1 MSKTLTDRGF
11 PPLSSFRLIV
21 PPLQLVSAALLEIV
35 KQGAVMYFGLLEEF
49 ITSVLE
55 TAPELLTD
63 TERVQLVI
71 GLRAKA
77 VLELCR
83 NDAFSDQQA
92 FQHHLSQINTF
103 ITNQDKETSNSEMK
117 VSVTNFLRLVHTL
130 MEDHCQRDIFYK
142 NIFPTLFGP
151 KYDSALQ
158 ALIKKFLL
166 NLHELL
172 PVPNLEQTSL
182 WLSLSP
188 SILKEC
194 VDFMNQSKPLKT
206 LIQHHKHHGHKVP
219 KALSSS
225 GDDCILSSLSYHL
238 PNVDK
243 DKGDVVVKTEPTFD
257 PDDWQADNLLSSDSK
272 QVEED
277 NVNVFYSEFVKN
289 EEEYGQQCVSD
300 VTEDQGASV
309 EVTVPF
315 FEENESSDG
324 DHMDEKWFN
333 HLGTCSRTSNEDG
346 SLVCHVCTKD
356 FDCQKLFDEHKRM
369 CAGRIKGQEEMDPHG
384 SSSSAFHTERLPID
398 KLNKAVPFD
407 MSNIAPQELISSDS
421 SQEQTSK
428 RSSRVKQCSICREIF
443 TSSTDLMKHMRSH
456 TEQSPYL
463 CCYCGEDF
471 DSYKDCMTHQEDKCK
486 ASNQSSKDSSMSH
499 ENNMKQEIN
508 EVYSE
513 ISQSSTTA
521 EAPPNS
527 KAYKRPLTCPKCC
540 QRFTYHKSFE
550 KHQKICSEA
559 TSQRIKKINTNNL
572 VDNGRDIFPV
582 DKVME
587 SNAEKSSETMETQ
600 TSTTPSTAVASS
612 EISQS
617 STTAESPP
625 NSKAYKQPQ
634 TCPKCGQCFIYY
646 KSFKKHQQI
655 CSEAAPRRIKQTKK
669 KHVINNGSDFFS
681 VDKAMELNA
690 EKSSETMESQTATT
704 SSTAVASSEI
714 SQSSTTEDASADSKA
729 FKQSLACPK
738 CGQCFTYYR
747 SFEKHQTVCS
757 DADSQTKEP
766 TNTNYFIINGC
777 DFFSVDNTTEINA
790 EKSSETMES
799 QTATS
804 STADDAEGSQCKDGT
819 FKCTMCEK
827 DFSNIVLMQRH
838 YSESHDVRGPYPC
851 TLCKT
856 TFTRLYE
863 LIRHQ
868 QNKRLFL
875 CPICKKGFRHP
886 GEIERHQKIHSPTP
900 CKCETCGKIFDSSYA
915 LMRHRRTHRE
925 RPPVV
930 CTYCGKQFTSKD
942 YLRAHMVRHTDGY
955 PCPECGKVFYQ
966 KTLLTYHLY
975 KHKGQEPYLCD
986 TCGKGWPNAALLKV
1000 HMVKHREGQPFKCED
1015 CGAAYKR
1022 ESSLISHRRSKHIG
1036 LRPFVCEVCSK
1047 AFRINSQLKNHMMVH
1062 TGERPYSCPMCGKK
1076 FTKGYNLKKH
1086 REKPCL

>member
-1 MSKTLTDRGF
+1 MSKTLSDHGF

-158 ALIKKFLL
+158 ALMKKFLL

-257 PDDWQADNLLSSDSK
+257 PDDWQADNLLSSESK

-277 NVNVFYSEFVKN
+277 DVNVFYSEFVKN

-346 SLVCHVCTKD
+346 SL
-356 FDCQKLFDEHKRM
+356 DEHQRM
-369 CAGRIKGQEEMDPHG
+369 RAGRSKGQEEMDPHC
-384 SSSSAFHTERLPID
+384 SSSSAFHTEPLPID
-398 KLNKAVPFD
+398 KFNKSVPFD
-407 MSNIAPQELISSDS
+407 MSNIAPQELISSDT

-456 TEQSPYL
+456 TEHSPYL

-471 DSYKDCMTHQEDKCK
+471 DSYKDCMSHQKDKCK

-521 EAPPNS
+521 DASADS
-527 KAYKRPLTCPKCC
+527 KAYKQPLTCPKCC

-559 TSQRIKKINTNNL
+559 ASRKIKKTNTINL
-572 VDNGRDIFPV
+572 
-582 DKVME
+582 
-587 SNAEKSSETMETQ
+587 
-600 TSTTPSTAVASS
+600 
-612 EISQS
+612 
-617 STTAESPP
+617 
-625 NSKAYKQPQ
+625 
-634 TCPKCGQCFIYY
+634 
-646 KSFKKHQQI
+646 
-655 CSEAAPRRIKQTKK
+655 
-669 KHVINNGSDFFS
+669 INNRCDIIS
-681 VDKAMELNA
+681 VDKAME
-690 EKSSETMESQTATT
+690 ST
-704 SSTAVASSEI
+704 SSAAVASSEI
-714 SQSSTTEDASADSKA
+714 SQSSTTEDASADSNA
-729 FKQSLACPK
+729 YKQPQTCPK
-738 CGQCFTYYR
+738 CGQCFTYYK
-747 SFEKHQTVCS
+747 SFEKHQKTCLE
-757 DADSQTKEP
+757 AAPQTKEP
-766 TNTNYFIINGC
+766 TNTNYLIINGC
-777 DFFSVDNTTEINA
+777 DFFSVDNTNEINA

-838 YSESHDVRGPYPC
+838 YSESHDFRGPYPC

-856 TFTRLYE
+856 TFTRLAE
-863 LIRHQ
+863 LVHHQ
-868 QNKRLFL
+868 QNKQLFQ
-875 CPICKKGFRHP
+875 CPTCKKGLRTP
-886 GEIERHQKIHSPTP
+886 EEIKKHKKVHTPTP
-900 CKCETCGKIFDSSYA
+900 CKCETCGKCFKSHYP

-925 RPPVV
+925 QPPVV
-930 CTYCGKQFTSKD
+930 CTYCGKQFASKN
-942 YLRAHMVRHTDGY
+942 YLKAHMVRHTGGY

-966 KTLLTYHLY
+966 KTYLTYHLY
-975 KHKGQEPYLCD
+975 KHKGQEPYLCE

-1000 HMVKHREGQPFKCED
+1000 HMVKHREDRPFKCED
-1015 CGAAYKR
+1015 CGATYKR
-1022 ESSLISHRRSKHIG
+1022 ESHLMAHRRSKHLG

-1047 AFRINSQLKNHMMVH
+1047 AFRLNNELKNHMKVH
-1062 TGERPYSCPMCGKK
+1062 TGERPFSCPVCGKH
-1076 FTKGYNLKKH
+1076 FTQAYSLKKH
-1086 REKPCL
+1086 REKPCM

>member
-1 MSKTLTDRGF
+1 MSKTLTDHGF

-92 FQHHLSQINTF
+92 FQHHLSQINTY
-103 ITNQDKETSNSEMK
+103 IKDQDKETSNSEMK
-117 VSVTNFLRLVHTL
+117 DSVTNFLRLVHTL
-130 MEDHCQRDIFYK
+130 EEDHCQKDIFYQ

-158 ALIKKFLL
+158 ALMKKFLL

-182 WLSLSP
+182 WFSLAP

-219 KALSSS
+219 QAFSST
-225 GDDCILSSLSYHL
+225 GDDCILTSLSYHL

-257 PDDWQADNLLSSDSK
+257 PQDWQADNLLSSESIQD
-272 QVEED
+272 EED
-277 NVNVFYSEFVKN
+277 NAFYSEFVKN
-289 EEEYGQQCVSD
+289 EEDEEDVQQCASD
-300 VTEDQGASV
+300 LTEDQGASV

-333 HLGTCSRTSNEDG
+333 HLGTCNRTSNEDC
-346 SLVCHVCTKD
+346 SLVCHDCTKD
-356 FDCQKLFDEHKRM
+356 FASHKLFDEHQRI
-369 CAGRIKGQEEMDPHG
+369 CAARSKGQEEMDPQW
-384 SSSSAFHTERLPID
+384 SSSSAFHTERHPVD
-398 KLNKAVPFD
+398 KFNKSIPFE
-407 MSNIAPQELISSDS
+407 MSNIVPQELISSGSLQD
-421 SQEQTSK
+421 QKSK

-471 DSYKDCMTHQEDKCK
+471 DSYKDCMTHQEDKCR

-499 ENNMKQEIN
+499 ETKMKQEIN
-508 EVYSE
+508 VVYSE

-521 EAPPNS
+521 DASTDS
-527 KAYKRPLTCPKCC
+527 KAGKQPLTCPKCC

-559 TSQRIKKINTNNL
+559 ASRRIKKTNTNDL
-572 VDNGRDIFPV
+572 
-582 DKVME
+582 
-587 SNAEKSSETMETQ
+587 
-600 TSTTPSTAVASS
+600 
-612 EISQS
+612 
-617 STTAESPP
+617 
-625 NSKAYKQPQ
+625 
-634 TCPKCGQCFIYY
+634 
-646 KSFKKHQQI
+646 
-655 CSEAAPRRIKQTKK
+655 
-669 KHVINNGSDFFS
+669 INNRCDIFS
-681 VDKAMELNA
+681 VDNTMESNA
-690 EKSSETMESQTATT
+690 EKSSETMESQTAT
-704 SSTAVASSEI
+704 SSTAMVSSEI

-729 FKQSLACPK
+729 YKQPQTCPK
-738 CGQCFTYYR
+738 CGQCFTYYK
-747 SFEKHQTVCS
+747 SFEKHQKTCS
-757 DADSQTKEP
+757 EADSQTKEQ
-766 TNTNYFIINGC
+766 TNTNYLIINGC
-777 DFFSVDNTTEINA
+777 DFFSVDNTNESNA

-804 STADDAEGSQCKDGT
+804 STADDAEGSQCKAGT

-827 DFSNIVLMQRH
+827 DFPNIVLMQRH
-838 YSESHDVRGPYPC
+838 YSESHDFRGPYPC

-856 TFTRLYE
+856 TFSRLAE
-863 LIRHQ
+863 LVHHQ
-868 QNKRLFL
+868 QNKQLFQ
-875 CPICKKGFRHP
+875 CPICKKGFRTP
-886 GEIERHQKIHSPTP
+886 EEIKRHKKVHTPTP
-900 CKCETCGKIFDSSYA
+900 CKCETCGKSFKSHYP

-925 RPPVV
+925 QPPVV
-930 CTYCGKQFTSKD
+930 CTYCGKQFASKN
-942 YLRAHMVRHTDGY
+942 YLKAHMVRHTGGY

-966 KTLLTYHLY
+966 KTYLTYHLY
-975 KHKGQEPYLCD
+975 KHKGQEPYLCE

-1000 HMVKHREGQPFKCED
+1000 HMVKHREDRPFKCED
-1015 CGAAYKR
+1015 CGATYKR
-1022 ESSLISHRRSKHIG
+1022 ESHLMAHRRSKHLG

-1047 AFRINSQLKNHMMVH
+1047 AFRLNNELKNHMKVH
-1062 TGERPYSCPMCGKK
+1062 TGERPFSCPVCGKH
-1076 FTKGYNLKKH
+1076 FTQAYSLKKH
-1086 REKPCL
+1086 REKPCM

>member
-1 MSKTLTDRGF
+1 MSKTLTDNGF
-11 PPLSSFRLIV
+11 PPLSSFRLMV
-21 PPLQLVSAALLEIV
+21 PPLQLVSAALLQIV
-35 KQGAVMYFGLLEEF
+35 KQGAVMYFGLLAEF

-77 VLELCR
+77 VLQLCC
-83 NDAFSDQQA
+83 NDTFANQQA
-92 FQHHLSQINTF
+92 FQLHLSY

-117 VSVTNFLRLVHTL
+117 DSVTNFLRLVHTL
-130 MEDHCQRDIFYK
+130 EEDHCQKDIFYQ

-158 ALIKKFLL
+158 ALMKKFLL

-182 WLSLSP
+182 WFSLAP

-219 KALSSS
+219 QAFSST
-225 GDDCILSSLSYHL
+225 GDDCILTSLSYHL

-257 PDDWQADNLLSSDSK
+257 PQDWQADNLLSSESIQD
-272 QVEED
+272 EED
-277 NVNVFYSEFVKN
+277 NAFYSEFVKN
-289 EEEYGQQCVSD
+289 EEDEEDVQQCASD
-300 VTEDQGASV
+300 LTEDQGASV

-333 HLGTCSRTSNEDG
+333 HLGTCNRTSNEDC
-346 SLVCHVCTKD
+346 SLVCHDCTKD
-356 FDCQKLFDEHKRM
+356 FASHKLFDEHQRI
-369 CAGRIKGQEEMDPHG
+369 CAARSKGQEEMDPQW
-384 SSSSAFHTERLPID
+384 SSSSAFHTERHPVD
-398 KLNKAVPFD
+398 KFNKSIPFE
-407 MSNIAPQELISSDS
+407 MSNIVPQELISSGSLQD
-421 SQEQTSK
+421 QKSK

-471 DSYKDCMTHQEDKCK
+471 DSYKDCMTHQEDKCR

-499 ENNMKQEIN
+499 ETKMKQEIN
-508 EVYSE
+508 VVYSE

-521 EAPPNS
+521 DASTDS
-527 KAYKRPLTCPKCC
+527 KAGKQPLTCPKCC

-559 TSQRIKKINTNNL
+559 ASRRIKKTNTNDL
-572 VDNGRDIFPV
+572 
-582 DKVME
+582 
-587 SNAEKSSETMETQ
+587 
-600 TSTTPSTAVASS
+600 
-612 EISQS
+612 
-617 STTAESPP
+617 
-625 NSKAYKQPQ
+625 
-634 TCPKCGQCFIYY
+634 
-646 KSFKKHQQI
+646 
-655 CSEAAPRRIKQTKK
+655 
-669 KHVINNGSDFFS
+669 INNRCDIFS
-681 VDKAMELNA
+681 VDNTMESNA
-690 EKSSETMESQTATT
+690 EKSSETMESQTAT
-704 SSTAVASSEI
+704 SSTAMVSSEI

-729 FKQSLACPK
+729 YKQPQTCPK
-738 CGQCFTYYR
+738 CGQCFTYYK
-747 SFEKHQTVCS
+747 SFEKHQKTCS
-757 DADSQTKEP
+757 EADSQTKEQ
-766 TNTNYFIINGC
+766 TNTNYLIINGC
-777 DFFSVDNTTEINA
+777 DFFSVDNTNESNA

-804 STADDAEGSQCKDGT
+804 STADDAEGSQCKAGT

-827 DFSNIVLMQRH
+827 DFPNIVLMQRH
-838 YSESHDVRGPYPC
+838 YSESHDFRGPYPC

-856 TFTRLYE
+856 TFSRLAE
-863 LIRHQ
+863 LVHHQ
-868 QNKRLFL
+868 QNKQLFQ
-875 CPICKKGFRHP
+875 CPICKKGFRTP
-886 GEIERHQKIHSPTP
+886 EEIKRHKKVHTPTP
-900 CKCETCGKIFDSSYA
+900 CKCETCGKSFKSHYP

-925 RPPVV
+925 QPPVV
-930 CTYCGKQFTSKD
+930 CTYCGKQFASKN
-942 YLRAHMVRHTDGY
+942 YLKAHMVRHTGGY

-966 KTLLTYHLY
+966 KTYLTYHLY
-975 KHKGQEPYLCD
+975 KHKGQEPYLCE

-1000 HMVKHREGQPFKCED
+1000 HMVKHREDRPFKCED
-1015 CGAAYKR
+1015 CGATYKR
-1022 ESSLISHRRSKHIG
+1022 ESHLMAHRRSKHLG

-1047 AFRINSQLKNHMMVH
+1047 AFRLNNELKNHMKVH
-1062 TGERPYSCPMCGKK
+1062 TGERPFSCPVCGKH
-1076 FTKGYNLKKH
+1076 FTQAYSLKKH
-1086 REKPCL
+1086 REKPCM